1 MGIWARAWVF
11 LVLGYGLF
19 GRSFAYLGIPA
30 LKLFVGE
37 AVLGAFLLT
46 QARRVLG
53 IWAAWLLRGGRE
65 GFLGWSLL
73 AFLSYGAFQII
84 YGLLRGHDPL
94 LILQNF
100 VFNLYPLYLF
110 LGFTLAKRYPLLLR
124 RTLGWFAWL
133 NAIYGISYLF
143 LLNRLGLYLPWAPEV
158 PLFGQPAS
166 SVVAILALLTL
177 ERMSLRQGVLLF
189 LNLVVLLGVQVRG
202 EWLALGVGLLLWAL
216 LMRRV
221 GRLALAGLVAFLL
234 FSILYVGDVR
244 VPAPEGR
251 GGELSVRGVVARILA
266 PLNPE
271 AAAELIGEEAYSMAG
286 TIQGWRIPWWA
297 AIWEEVHRQ
306 DASAFVGLG
315 YGFPLWSLYY
325 AIPEGIRTP
334 HNVFFYAL
342 GYGGWVG
349 VAVFFSFLAGLGAL
363 LWRNFRQTGSPFPAL
378 SFILWAALSSSAFFG
393 NFFETPFGA
402 IPFYLLTGY
411 GLAFSQGKDAHPQAP
426 HPLPATGR

>member
-1 MGIWARAWVF
+1 MRIWAKAWVF
-11 LVLGYGLF
+11 LVLGYRLF
-19 GRSFAYLGIPA
+19 GRSFAYLGIPG
-30 LKLFVGE
+30 LKLFIGE
-37 AVLGAFLLT
+37 VVLGAFLLA
-46 QARRVLG
+46 QVRRILG
-53 IWAAWLLRGGRE
+53 IWASWLLQGGKE
-65 GFLGWSLL
+65 SFLGWSLL
-73 AFLSYGAFQII
+73 VFLCYGFFQTLH
-84 YGLLRGHDPL
+84 GLLRGHDPL
-94 LILQNF
+94 LTLQNL

-110 LGFTLAKRYPLLLR
+110 LGLIVARRYPFLLR
-124 RTLGWFAWL
+124 RTLWWFAWL

-177 ERMSLRQGVLLF
+177 EKPSLRQGVLLL
-189 LNLVVLLGVQVRG
+189 LNFVVLLGVQVRG
-202 EWLALGVGLLLWAL
+202 EWLALGVGLLLWTL
-216 LMRRV
+216 LMGRV
-221 GRLALAGLVAFLL
+221 GRLALVGLVVFLL
-234 FSILYVGDVR
+234 FTILYVGDVR
-244 VPAPEGR
+244 FPAPEHR
-251 GGELSVRGVVARILA
+251 GGEVSVRGVVARVLA

-271 AAAELIGEEAYSMAG
+271 TAAELIGEEAYSMAG
-286 TIQGWRIPWWA
+286 TIRGWRIPWWV

-306 DASAFVGLG
+306 DVSLLLGLG

-349 VAVFFSFLAGLGAL
+349 VAIFFTFFVSLGAL
-363 LWRNFRQTGSPFPAL
+363 LWRNFRLTGSSVPGL

-411 GLAFSQGKDAHPQAP
+411 GLAFSKSRDAHPYAP